1 VTGSNS
7 AFPCESNDERTMH
20 THRRQIDL
28 NARLSS
34 KLLVS
39 PLDGGITLRL
49 SCVGT
54 DVGVLD
60 GEDDGAE
67 RVCDPVRE

>member
-1 VTGSNS
+1 
-7 AFPCESNDERTMH
+7 MH

-39 PLDGGITLRL
+39 PLDGGITLML
-49 SCVGT
+49 YCDAT
-54 DVGVLD
+54 DVEVLD

-67 RVCDPVRE
+67 RVCGPVRE